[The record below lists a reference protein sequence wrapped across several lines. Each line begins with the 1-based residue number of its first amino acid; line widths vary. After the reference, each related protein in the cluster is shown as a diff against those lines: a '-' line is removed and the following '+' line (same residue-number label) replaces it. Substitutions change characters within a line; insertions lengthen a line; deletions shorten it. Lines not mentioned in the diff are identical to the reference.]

1 VLLDAGREAEFADV
15 RASIAHAQRCHGP
28 DRFPVIVE
36 QALLRYAFLDVVYS
50 RDPRL
55 KREDVEAAIRAA
67 LGLVGDPDHERE
79 GLFGL
84 RARRLGEIEYA
95 TRIEGRVQNVT
106 GVVWCRVAAM
116 GLFSSGV
123 VDPATLLLPAAPRSL
138 APTLPCSAHELLQL
152 TSAHLTLTVAA
163 EPAAGECA

>member
-1 VLLDAGREAEFADV
+1 
-15 RASIAHAQRCHGP
+15 
-28 DRFPVIVE
+28 
-36 QALLRYAFLDVVYS
+36 
-50 RDPRL
+50 
-55 KREDVEAAIRAA
+55 
-67 LGLVGDPDHERE
+67 
-79 GLFGL
+79 
-84 RARRLGEIEYA
+84 
-95 TRIEGRVQNVT
+95 
-106 GVVWCRVAAM
+106 M